1 MPRIRGVYGKEPL
14 TCIVSI
20 PLRIAPSMLFPH
32 HVISSARRIAP
43 HGAQEWLSPD
53 MLLQPPAFFFVPGP
67 WGGTASPIDLRLLQR
82 VASGPRCRVTNLASH
97 SATTGARG
105 LNGSAS
111 DPRLTWP
118 ANTAPSLLLLPSRD
132 GTMGVVAAAITEGSY
147 CVILDVN
154 SDPVVPSTPTSPAE
168 QQLARARND
177 WRPC

>member
-32 HVISSARRIAP
+32 RVISSARRIAP

-53 MLLQPPAFFFVPGP
+53 MLLQPPACFLFLGPG
-67 WGGTASPIDLRLLQR
+67 WYSVSDRSPAFATSRIWPTMPCYRSHVAQR
-82 VASGPRCRVTNLASH
+82 HDRSTRPKRFGLGSPAYLARQHGSLVASSSQSRRNNGGGGCSNNPEFLLCHPRRRLGPGCPLH
-97 SATTGARG
+97 
-105 LNGSAS
+105 
-111 DPRLTWP
+111 
-118 ANTAPSLLLLPSRD
+118 
-132 GTMGVVAAAITEGSY
+132 
-147 CVILDVN
+147 
-154 SDPVVPSTPTSPAE
+154 TSPAE